1 MQAVEQWCYQ
11 TYLKLQ
17 RKANRVSIKTLS
29 VQEGSIS
36 YLEGGQGESILLLH
50 GFGADKDN
58 WAPLCGYLSKH
69 YNVIVPDIPG
79 FGDSYSPDSGFSI
92 LDQVKRI
99 ERFVSAKGLT
109 KYRVIG
115 NSYGGY
121 LAALLASRNS
131 ANVSQL
137 TLINPLGVEKTKY
150 TEVFQNILKGKP
162 PLLLPK
168 TKTDLK
174 ALIAK
179 CFVKPPFIPGFAL
192 SCMLRRAKSQS
203 QVHEEL
209 FYTTHKFNHDHIQFD
224 YPLEKLLAQTTVKTL
239 TVWGAKDEILSATGL
254 ITLKTLVNDNLQFVC
269 MENSGH
275 LLHMESPKALFTQLT
290 KQ

>member
-1 MQAVEQWCYQ
+1 MQAIEQWCYQ
-11 TYLKLQ
+11 AYLKLQ
-17 RKANRVSIKTLS
+17 RKVNRVSIKTLS

-36 YLEGGQGESILLLH
+36 YLEGGQGESVVLLH

-69 YNVIVPDIPG
+69 YKVIVPDIPG
-79 FGDSYSPDSGFSI
+79 FGGSYMPESGFSI
-92 LDQVKRI
+92 LEQVKRI
-99 ERFVSAKGLT
+99 ERFISAKGLT
-109 KYRVIG
+109 EYRVIG

-131 ANVSQL
+131 ANVTQL
-137 TLINPLGVEKTKY
+137 TLINPLGVEKTEY
-150 TEVFQNILKGKP
+150 TQVFQDILKGES

-168 TKTDLK
+168 NKSDLK

-192 SCMLRRAKSQS
+192 SCMLRRAKSQC
-203 QVHEEL
+203 QVHEQL
-209 FYTTHKFNHDHIQFD
+209 FYTTHKFNDGHIQFD
-224 YPLEKLLAQTTVKTL
+224 YPLEELLAQTPVQTL
-239 TVWGAKDEILSATGL
+239 TVWGAKDDILSVVGLATL
-254 ITLKTLVNDNLQFVC
+254 RTLNNSHLQFEC

-275 LLHMESPKALFTQLT
+275 LLHMESPKALFTLLT